1 MELNPFVF
9 ATETN
14 AGDVNADDINVR
26 VDADADADVGV
37 GVGADVDVDLAA
49 CAVVAV
55 ADSLVL
61 SSLLCLVELVLFA
74 QNTFS
79 HRFLMICFNAFA

>member
-26 VDADADADVGV
+26 VDADADADV